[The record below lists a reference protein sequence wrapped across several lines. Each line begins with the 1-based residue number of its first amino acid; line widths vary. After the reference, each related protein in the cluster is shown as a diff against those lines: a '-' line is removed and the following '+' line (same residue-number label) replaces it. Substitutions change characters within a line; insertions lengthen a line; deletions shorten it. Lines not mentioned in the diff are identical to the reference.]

1 MDQPTQ
7 AGSADRS
14 LKGRFKRLGNALLEA
29 LFPETFVCF
38 GCGAELNGAVLPL
51 CEACIAALPVRQGEF
66 CPLCGA
72 TVAKKGELCRHCAQ
86 QKPHFDSVN
95 APYFYEGVSRKAVL
109 SFKDGDQRWLGK
121 YLCKEMV
128 ACYRKSGIEG
138 DAVVSVPSGR
148 KAIRRRGFDH
158 AEALGRAVANDLQ
171 LPYYN
176 VLARVAE
183 SADSTKLD
191 RGGRYAAVFGAFD
204 VAEGETVKEI
214 AGKKIVLIDDVV
226 TTGATADEVAKIL
239 KLNGAARVDVLAF
252 IRR

>member
-95 APYFYEGVSRKAVL
+95 APYFNGADLLIAADCTAYAYGDFHQR
-109 SFKDGDQRWLGK
+109 FMKDHVTLIG
-121 YLCKEMV
+121 C
-128 ACYRKSGIEG
+128 
-138 DAVVSVPSGR
+138 P
-148 KAIRRRGFDH
+148 
-158 AEALGRAVANDLQ
+158 
-171 LPYYN
+171 
-176 VLARVAE
+176 
-183 SADSTKLD
+183 KLD
-191 RGGRYAAVFGAFD
+191 PVDYSEKLSDILRHNDIRSL
-204 VAEGETVKEI
+204 T
-214 AGKKIVLIDDVV
+214 IVRM
-226 TTGATADEVAKIL
+226 EVSC
-239 KLNGAARVDVLAF
+239 
-252 IRR
+252 